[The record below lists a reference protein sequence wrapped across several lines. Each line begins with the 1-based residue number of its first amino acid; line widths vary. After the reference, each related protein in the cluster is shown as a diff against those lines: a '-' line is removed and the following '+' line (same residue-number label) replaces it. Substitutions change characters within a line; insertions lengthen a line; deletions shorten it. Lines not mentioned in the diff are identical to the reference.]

1 MGLSLAWLQTNVHSV
16 NEEDLKRLQVV
27 GAKTIGYAPHFKG
40 PASAEEAAKRV
51 LDIVEKSKLDDGK
64 AGTAIPQTGTEKW
77 M

>member
-1 MGLSLAWLQTNVHSV
+1 MSLSLAWLQTNAHSV

-27 GAKTIGYAPHFKG
+27 GAKFIAYAPHFKG

-51 LDIVEKSKLDDGK
+51 LVIVEKSKLEDGK
-64 AGTAIPQTGTEKW
+64 AGTAVSQTGTEKW